1 MPRKTP
7 LKFPLDYYSV
17 SSIRIAETLTLS
29 QVRSEYSRLSRIAR
43 QRLSRFRGSDREL
56 DIYKNNVGEF
66 PPLSELQTNEEI
78 LRRLSRVARF
88 LSSERSSISGVRKWE
103 RENIETLHEHGY
115 DFVNRSNFREFAD
128 FMEAARNDLTERQ
141 YDSERVAELFGEL
154 QRKRV
159 DTDTIRDDFAYWL
172 VHEKELSEIKRQP
185 KGTSADKMRKAIEDE
200 RKRNKSKNSRNR
212 NTK

>member
-17 SSIRIAETLTLS
+17 SSIRIAETLTLA

-43 QRLSRFRGSDREL
+43 QRLSRFRGRDKEL
-56 DIYKNNVGEF
+56 DVYKNNVGEF
-66 PPLSELQTNEEI
+66 PPLSELQTNEEL

-141 YDSERVAELFGEL
+141 YDSERIAELFGEL

-172 VHEKELSEIKRQP
+172 DHEKELSEIKRQP

>member
-17 SSIRIAETLTLS
+17 SSIRIAETLTLA

-43 QRLSRFRGSDREL
+43 QRLSRFRGKDKEL

-66 PPLSELQTNEEI
+66 PPLSELQTNEEL

-103 RENIETLHEHGY
+103 RENIETLDEHGY

-128 FMEAARNDLTERQ
+128 FMEAARNDLTVHQ

-159 DTDTIRDDFAYWL
+159 DTDTIRDDFVYWL
-172 VHEKELSEIKRQP
+172 DHEKELSKIKRQP

-212 NTK
+212 NIK

>member
-17 SSIRIAETLTLS
+17 SSIRIAETLTHS

-43 QRLSRFRGSDREL
+43 QRLSRFRGRDKEL

-172 VHEKELSEIKRQP
+172 DHEKELSEIKRQP

-212 NTK
+212 GTK

>member
-66 PPLSELQTNEEI
+66 PLLSELQTNEEL

-172 VHEKELSEIKRQP
+172 DHEKELSEIKRQP

-212 NTK
+212 NIK